1 MLSSLLGNGLV
12 ATAET
17 SAQSTTQS
25 TPAIVTNWFALFISV
40 LIIICFVLLIVFTRR
55 YRFEAKVI
63 AEIGVA
69 CALALVLGYLKILQ
83 LPQGGTISLAMV
95 PVIIVAL
102 RRGVVA
108 GVVTG
113 VISGMLM
120 MLPDPFLVHP
130 VQVILDYPLAWGA
143 LGFAGLIAEKK
154 HRTKILLAVE
164 GLFLALLVF
173 FVLGLTTNIT
183 QAWFGSR
190 LENATLGWDKYA
202 FIAIV
207 LAFVLPTYLVFR
219 KGVVNKIGSIFI
231 GAFGRFFFHF
241 IAGVFFFWM
250 FIEYWQGFSLFGY
263 VSIYIAMH
271 LIPETIIS
279 ILASLPI
286 IRMNILEQNE

>member
-17 SAQSTTQS
+17 VSETVTEV
-25 TPAIVTNWFALFISV
+25 PPPIITNWFALFISA
-40 LIIICFVLLIVFTRR
+40 IIIACFVLLIVFTRR

-63 AEIGVA
+63 AEIGIA
-69 CALALVLGYLKILQ
+69 CALALVLGYLKVLQ

-95 PVIIVAL
+95 PVIIIAL
-102 RRGVVA
+102 RRGVLV
-108 GVVTG
+108 G
-113 VISGMLM
+113 VITGTISGLLM
-120 MLPDPFLVHP
+120 MLPDPYFVHP
-130 VQVILDYPLAWGA
+130 IQVILDYPLAWGA
-143 LGFAGLIAEKK
+143 LGFAGLIVEKK
-154 HRTKILLAVE
+154 HRMKILLTVE
-164 GLFLALLVF
+164 GVFLVMLVF
-173 FVLGLTTNIT
+173 FVFGLTTNIT
-183 QAWFGSR
+183 QSWFGSG

-219 KGVVNKIGSIFI
+219 KGMANQIGSIFI

-241 IAGVFFFWM
+241 LSGVFFFWI
-250 FIEYWQGFSLFGY
+250 FIEYWPGFSLFGY

-286 IRMNILEQNE
+286 IRMNLLKDTD